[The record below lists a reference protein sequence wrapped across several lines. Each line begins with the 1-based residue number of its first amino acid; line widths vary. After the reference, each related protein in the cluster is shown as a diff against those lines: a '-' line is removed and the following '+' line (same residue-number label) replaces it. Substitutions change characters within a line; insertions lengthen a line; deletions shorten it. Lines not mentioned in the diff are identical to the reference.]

1 MGFCSGDPIREDIN
15 EQVPHFPE
23 ILQEFWHHCFEISME
38 ILKVLAIALNLPADF
53 FDKNHLLSDSPNT
66 IRLLHY
72 PPLSEN
78 ISPGTV
84 RLAEH
89 SDYGTI
95 TLLFQDGIGSL
106 EICGRDGKFITVT
119 PVPDAVLV
127 NTGDL
132 LQRLTSDRI
141 LAVRHRILI
150 VEEERLYHSH
160 RRSIAYFVY
169 PKGDSVVK
177 PFDGSTKYEPVTAK
191 EYLMNKFKK
200 LY

>member
-15 EQVPHFPE
+15 EQVPHFLE
-23 ILQEFWHHCFEISME
+23 IFDEFWHHCFEISME
-38 ILKVLAIALNLPADF
+38 ILKVLAISLNLPADF

-89 SDYGTI
+89 SDSGSV
-95 TLLFQDGIGSL
+95 TLLFEDGISGL
-106 EICGRDGKFITVT
+106 EIRGRDGKFIPVT

-132 LQRLTSDRI
+132 LQRWTSDRI
-141 LAVRHRILI
+141 VAVRHRILI
-150 VEEERLYHSH
+150 PEEERLNPLH
-160 RRSIAYFVY
+160 RRFIACFVY
-169 PKGDSVVK
+169 PKGDTVVK
-177 PFDGSTKYEPVTAK
+177 PFDGSTKYEPMTAE
-191 EYLMNKFKK
+191 EYYKFKK
-200 LY
+200 LNKI